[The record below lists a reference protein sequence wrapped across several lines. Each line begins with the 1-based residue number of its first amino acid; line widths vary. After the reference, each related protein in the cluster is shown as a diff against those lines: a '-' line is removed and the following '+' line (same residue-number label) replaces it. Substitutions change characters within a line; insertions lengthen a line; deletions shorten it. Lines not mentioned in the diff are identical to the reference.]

1 MKRRNNGAGHIR
13 QKPDGR
19 WEALYYVNGERR
31 YITGRKGESAADVQ
45 RRLNEALHNLD
56 RGIEAPKDNR
66 QTLGEWLDQW
76 LAIKKATK
84 EYSYW
89 KRCETVLRLYV
100 KPTLG
105 KVPLTKVTASQIQ

>member
-31 YITGRKGESAADVQ
+31 YITGRKGETAADVQ

-56 RGIEAPKDNR
+56 RGIETPRDNR
-66 QTLGEWLDQW
+66 QTLGDYLVLQQQFMDGSTGVGSAPVWRGPDGADASATSAGWL
-76 LAIKKATK
+76 L
-84 EYSYW
+84 
-89 KRCETVLRLYV
+89 V
-100 KPTLG
+100 G
-105 KVPLTKVTASQIQ
+105 